1 MRASIASL
9 CTLIALI
16 SSSAIRPAQ
25 ADPYRWCAQYGGRS
39 GATNCY
45 FVTYAQC
52 MAALSGNGGFCNRN
66 NLYDGRPVTTPEESI
81 RRYGKRAG
89 R

>member
-1 MRASIASL
+1 MRITIASL

-16 SSSAIRPAQ
+16 SASAVQPAK
-25 ADPYRWCAQYGGRS
+25 ADPYRWCALYGGRS

-45 FVTYAQC
+45 FVTHAQC
-52 MAALSGNGGFCNRN
+52 MAALSGNGGFCNPN
-66 NLYDGRPVTTPEESI
+66 NFYDGRPVTTPEDSV
-81 RRYGKRAG
+81 RRSKRAG

>member
-1 MRASIASL
+1 MRIAIASL
-9 CTLIALI
+9 FSLIVA
-16 SSSAIRPAQ
+16 SAVQPAH

-39 GATNCY
+39 GAVNCY
-45 FVTYAQC
+45 FVTYEQC

-66 NLYDGRPVTTPEESI
+66 TFYDGRPVTTPGDPV
-81 RRYGKRAG
+81 RRGRRAS

>member
-1 MRASIASL
+1 MRTAIVSL
-9 CTLIALI
+9 FTLIALI
-16 SSSAIRPAQ
+16 SASAIQPAH
-25 ADPYRWCAQYGGRS
+25 ADPYRWCAQYGGKS

-45 FVTYAQC
+45 FVTHEQC

-66 NLYDGRPVTTPEESI
+66 TFYDGQPVTTPEDGP
-81 RRYGKRAG
+81 RRGRRAG

>member
-1 MRASIASL
+1 MRFVVAILGLLIASA
-9 CTLIALI
+9 TLDGMLNRAG
-16 SSSAIRPAQ
+16 A

-45 FVTYAQC
+45 FMTLGQC
-52 MAALSGNGGFCNRN
+52 RAAISGMGGFC
-66 NLYDGRPVTTPEESI
+66 RPNPFYTGPRTPQ
-81 RRYGKRAG
+81 RRSR